1 MAQLAGALVLLVLSH
16 ALPSAPTIRER
27 LIASLGRTVFYV
39 TYSAI
44 SLLTL
49 ALVIVAYRD
58 APWVWL
64 YTPPAGARWLAVLI
78 MPLAMFLIVGR
89 LTTSPGPEPAGVY
102 RITAVPGSLG
112 ILLWA
117 VLHLLNLGAAHQLL
131 LFGAFAAIALL
142 ALMKNMRV
150 APPGFRRIRVVP
162 FFAIVTE
169 RERLVWRE
177 IGWWR
182 LAVALAGYGMLLWL
196 HPAVIGLDPLAGL
209 GSAG

>member
-1 MAQLAGALVLLVLSH
+1 MAQLAGALVLLILSH
-16 ALPSAPTIRER
+16 AIPSAPKVRER
-27 LIASLGRTVFYV
+27 LLSTFGRAGFYAG
-39 TYSAI
+39 YSAI

-64 YTPPAGARWLAVLI
+64 YTPPAGARWLAVLL
-78 MPLAMFLIVGR
+78 MPLAVFLVVGR

-117 VLHLLNLGAAHQLL
+117 SLHLLNLGAAHQVL

-142 ALMKNMRV
+142 ALIKNLRQ
-150 APPGFRRIRVVP
+150 APPAFRRIGAVT
-162 FFAIVTE
+162 FLAMVTE

-182 LAVALAGYGMLLWL
+182 LVVALAGYGLLLGL
-196 HPAVIGLDPLAGL
+196 HPLVIGLDPLAGL
-209 GSAG
+209 G